1 MNRIQCWVPALFCGF
16 LSLITLGSVLFAPSS
31 AALAPVFLC
40 FLPMCFFFVGSAIR
54 NMQREIRELRAQLSA
69 QAGAKP

>member
-1 MNRIQCWVPALFCGF
+1 MFCGI
-16 LSLITLGSVLFAPSS
+16 LSLVALGAVLFAPST

-40 FLPMCFFFVGSAIR
+40 FLPMCFFFVGSEVR

-69 QAGAKP
+69 QAGANP